1 MSKKKQSGSLQHV
14 SPEGKRLGVKLYD
27 GEKAKTGSILMRQ
40 RGRNIAPGKNVGMG
54 RDFTLYSLTEGI
66 VKFGR
71 RLGKKI
77 VTVKNG

>member
-1 MSKKKQSGSLQHV
+1 M
-14 SPEGKRLGVKLYD
+14 GVKLYD

>member
-1 MSKKKQSGSLQHV
+1 
-14 SPEGKRLGVKLYD
+14 LGVKLYD